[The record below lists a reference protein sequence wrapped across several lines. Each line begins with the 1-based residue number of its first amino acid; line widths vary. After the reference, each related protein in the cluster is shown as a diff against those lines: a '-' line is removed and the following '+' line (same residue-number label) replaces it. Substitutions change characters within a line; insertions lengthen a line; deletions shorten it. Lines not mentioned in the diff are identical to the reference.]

1 MWGYWALYGDR
12 NTHLILINHLI
23 FKTMR
28 KLFTTLKSLVAV
40 AIVASMTLSSCSY
53 DDSAIN
59 KRVDKIEKDLA
70 SLTERVAALEEDL
83 ANEVDVLTA
92 LIEDKVGV
100 TAVDTEDGV
109 TTVTLDDGTEFT
121 ITGDG
126 STSGDDLTL
135 AVQKDGDVYYWA
147 VFKNGKFVEYL
158 TVDEKKVPVL
168 QELPELKF
176 SVDETDGTLLVS
188 IDGGKTWV
196 DSNLAAEQVSG
207 ASVFAGVVVNEDGTV
222 TFTLADNTTTF
233 TVALAK
239 VAALEFAKAK
249 VYVAAGETKSVALT
263 VGEDVADVSVMN
275 LPQGWKANVVVAEDG
290 AYALEVVAP
299 KKEAVASE
307 VAVDG
312 GDVALHVTTATGTC
326 KVAKLPVELAQ
337 IKVEVDAEGNITV
350 TNSLVALVSRYDPLE
365 GMVEGFDFTPYFI
378 GLMPLQDYTGE
389 ITKNDVYYNMA
400 GTYSNNLVYTS
411 YEEGVCEVQILNTS
425 VAYIIEELYY
435 QEVGTDSYLVFISPL
450 DDSGEPVIEEAVT
463 AMFKQPICKIENY
476 GAYTYKDAYLY
487 VNIIDAEETYFS
499 YISKP
504 ELTEGYEGDID
515 IYTEF
520 ILNAFNMGYPS
531 YYFYGLIPGDIYG
544 KEMSVCDIFHY
555 GLEEEFYYMTLDA
568 GTEYYLIAL
577 PIFEKKDVYTSDDV
591 VVVEF
596 KTEDLVEAVD
606 PIDYTVEKVEEETSI
621 SAVGVKVT
629 LGDDV
634 DYAKYLWVDAE
645 YTDLELLMEE
655 VKASYYHVTSGQ
667 PFVQPVGAPGTTVY
681 LALLVVN
688 VEGEYELVQLPFT
701 TNTIVYTDTISIE
714 SVSFANGK
722 ATIDVKSNGERTIK
736 KARYIAYTK
745 AAADADTTLEAQL
758 AKLCY
763 DSQWSS
769 SVFPITANYLTG
781 RSYTKFAEGETYY
794 IAVAAEFTDG
804 TYSQPVHGEYKYEA
818 APAETEGESL

>member
-1 MWGYWALYGDR
+1 MWGYRALYGDR
-12 NTHLILINHLI
+12 NTHLILINYLI

-83 ANEVDVLTA
+83 AKEVDALTA

-126 STSGDDLTL
+126 STSGGDLTL

-158 TVDEKKVPVL
+158 TVDEQKVPVF

-176 SVDETDGTLLVS
+176 SVDETDGTLLMS

-196 DSNLAAEQVSG
+196 DSKLAAEQVSG

-222 TFTLADNTTTF
+222 TFTLADNTTF

-239 VAALEFAKAK
+239 VAALEFAKEK
-249 VYVAAGETKSVALT
+249 VYVPAGETKSIAFT

-365 GMVEGFDFTPYFI
+365 GMVEGLDFAQFFI
-378 GLMPLQDYTGE
+378 GVMPLQYYTGE
-389 ITKNDVYYNMA
+389 LTLEDVYNMD
-400 GTYSNNLVYTS
+400 GTFSTNLTETS
-411 YEEGVCEVQILNTS
+411 YEEGVCEVQTINTS
-425 VAYIIEELYY
+425 VAQLLALMYK
-435 QEVGTDSYLVFISPL
+435 EVGTDSYLVFVSPL
-450 DDSGEPVIEEAVT
+450 DDSYNPAIEEAIT
-463 AMFKQPICKIENY
+463 AMFKQPTCTIEDS
-476 GAYTYKDAYLY
+476 GASTYKDAYLY
-487 VNIIDAEETYFS
+487 VNLVGAEETYFA
-499 YISKP
+499 YVSKP
-504 ELTEGYEGDID
+504 ELTEYYDGDID
-515 IYTEF
+515 IYTDY
-520 ILNAFNMGYPS
+520 ILNAFNAGAADYF
-531 YYFYGLIPGDIYG
+531 FYGLIPGDIYG
-544 KEMSVCDIFHY
+544 KEMSVCDILNY
-555 GLEEEFYYMTLDA
+555 GLDEEAYSITLDA
-568 GTEYYLIAL
+568 GTEYYLVAL
-577 PIFEKKDVYTSDDV
+577 PIFEKKDTYTSDDV

-596 KTEDLVEAVD
+596 KTEDLVKAVD

-621 SAVGVKVT
+621 SSVGVKVT
-629 LGDDV
+629 LGEDV
-634 DYAKYLWVDAE
+634 DYAKYLWVEAE
-645 YTDLELLMEE
+645 YTDLELLLEE
-655 VKASYYHVTSGQ
+655 VKASYYRVTSGET
-667 PFVQPVGAPGTTVY
+667 FVQYADAPDTTVY

-688 VEGEYELVQLPFT
+688 VDGEYELVQLPFT
-701 TNTIVYTDTISIE
+701 TNAIVYTDTISIE
-714 SVSFANGK
+714 SVSFADGK

-736 KARYIAYTK
+736 RARYIACTK
-745 AAADADTTLEAQL
+745 AEADADTTLEEQL
-758 AKLCY
+758 DKLCY
-763 DSQWSS
+763 NSNRSTQ
-769 SVFPITANYLTG
+769 VFPITANYLSTG
-781 RSYTKFAEGETYY
+781 YTKFVEGETYY

-804 TYSQPVHGEYKYEA
+804 TYSQPVYGEYKYEA
-818 APAETEGESL
+818 ALAEPESENL

>member
-12 NTHLILINHLI
+12 NTHLILINYLI

-83 ANEVDVLTA
+83 AKEVDALTA

-100 TAVDTEDGV
+100 TAVNTENGV

-222 TFTLADNTTTF
+222 TFTLADNNTTF

-239 VAALEFAKAK
+239 VAALEFAKEK
-249 VYVAAGETKSVALT
+249 VYVPAGETKSIAFT

-312 GDVALHVTTATGTC
+312 GDVALHVTTAAGTC

-365 GMVEGFDFTPYFI
+365 GIMVESLDFTPYFI
-378 GLMPLQDYTGE
+378 GLMPLQNYTGE
-389 ITKNDVYYNMA
+389 ITLDDVYYNMA

-450 DDSGEPVIEEAVT
+450 DDSGEPVIEDAVT
-463 AMFKQPICKIENY
+463 AMFKQPICKIENS
-476 GAYTYKDAYLY
+476 GNYTYKDAYLH
-487 VNIIDAEETYFS
+487 VNLVGAEETYFA
-499 YISKP
+499 YVSKP
-504 ELTEGYEGDID
+504 ELTEYYDGDID
-515 IYTEF
+515 LYTDY
-520 ILNAFNMGYPS
+520 ILGAFNMGQAS
-531 YYFYGLIPGDIYG
+531 YFFYGLIPGDIYG
-544 KEMSVCDIFHY
+544 KEMSVCDILNY
-555 GLEEEFYYMTLDA
+555 GLDDERYYITLDA
-568 GTEYYLIAL
+568 GTEYYLVAL
-577 PIFEKKDVYTSDDV
+577 PIFEKKDAYTSDDV

-596 KTEDLVEAVD
+596 KTEDLVEAD
-606 PIDYTVEKVEEETSI
+606 NPIDYTAEKVEEETSI

-629 LGDDV
+629 LGEDV
-634 DYAKYLWVDAE
+634 DYAKYLWVKAE
-645 YTDLELLMEE
+645 YTDLELLLED
-655 VKASYYHVTSGQ
+655 VKASYYRVTSGET
-667 PFVQPVGAPGTTVY
+667 FVQDVGAPDTTVY

-688 VEGEYELVQLPFT
+688 VDGEYKLVQLPFT
-701 TNTIVYTDTISIE
+701 TNAIVYTDTISIE

-736 KARYIAYTK
+736 TARYIACTK

-763 DSQWSS
+763 NSKRSS
-769 SVFPITANYLTG
+769 SVFPITANYLST
-781 RSYTKFAEGETYY
+781 SYTKFAEGETYY

-804 TYSQPVHGEYKYEA
+804 TYSKPVYGEYKYEA
-818 APAETEGESL
+818 APAESEGESL

>member
-83 ANEVDVLTA
+83 AKEVDALTA

-109 TTVTLDDGTEFT
+109 TTVTLDNGTEFT

-158 TVDEKKVPVL
+158 TVDEQKVPVF

-176 SVDETDGTLLVS
+176 SVDETDGTLLMS

-196 DSNLAAEQVSG
+196 DSKLAAEQVSG

-239 VAALEFAKAK
+239 VAALEFAKEK
-249 VYVAAGETKSVALT
+249 VYVSAGETKSVVFT

-365 GMVEGFDFTPYFI
+365 GMVEGLDFAQFFI
-378 GLMPLQDYTGE
+378 GVMPLQYYTGE
-389 ITKNDVYYNMA
+389 LTLEDVYNMD
-400 GTYSNNLVYTS
+400 GTFSTNLTETS
-411 YEEGVCEVQILNTS
+411 YEEGVCEVQTINTS
-425 VAYIIEELYY
+425 VAQLLALMYK
-435 QEVGTDSYLVFISPL
+435 EVGTDSYLVFVSPL
-450 DDSGEPVIEEAVT
+450 DDSYNPAIEEAIT
-463 AMFKQPICKIENY
+463 AMFKQPTCTIEDS
-476 GAYTYKDAYLY
+476 GASTYKDAYLY
-487 VNIIDAEETYFS
+487 VNLVGAEETYFA
-499 YISKP
+499 YVSKP
-504 ELTEGYEGDID
+504 ELTEYYDGDID
-515 IYTEF
+515 IYTDY
-520 ILNAFNMGYPS
+520 ILNAFNAGAADYF
-531 YYFYGLIPGDIYG
+531 FYGLIPGDIYG
-544 KEMSVCDIFHY
+544 KEMSVCDILNY
-555 GLEEEFYYMTLDA
+555 GLDEEAYSITLDA
-568 GTEYYLIAL
+568 GTEYYLVAL
-577 PIFEKKDVYTSDDV
+577 PIFEKKDTYTSDDV

-596 KTEDLVEAVD
+596 KTEDLVKAVD

-621 SAVGVKVT
+621 SSVGVKVT
-629 LGDDV
+629 LGEDV
-634 DYAKYLWVDAE
+634 DYAKYLWVEAE
-645 YTDLELLMEE
+645 YTDLELLLEE
-655 VKASYYHVTSGQ
+655 VKASYYRVTSGET
-667 PFVQPVGAPGTTVY
+667 FVQYADAPDTTVY

-688 VEGEYELVQLPFT
+688 VDGEYELVQLPFT
-701 TNTIVYTDTISIE
+701 TNAIVYTDTISIE
-714 SVSFANGK
+714 SVSFADGK

-736 KARYIAYTK
+736 RARYIACTK
-745 AAADADTTLEAQL
+745 AEADADTTLEEQL
-758 AKLCY
+758 DKLCY
-763 DSQWSS
+763 NSNRSTQ
-769 SVFPITANYLTG
+769 VFPITANYLSTG
-781 RSYTKFAEGETYY
+781 YTKFVEGETYY

-804 TYSQPVHGEYKYEA
+804 TYSQPVYGEYKYEA

>member
-83 ANEVDVLTA
+83 ANEVDALTA

-158 TVDEKKVPVL
+158 TVDEQKVPVF

-176 SVDETDGTLLVS
+176 SVDETDGTLLMS

-239 VAALEFAKAK
+239 VAALEFAKEK
-249 VYVAAGETKSVALT
+249 VYVPAGETKSIAFT

-350 TNSLVALVSRYDPLE
+350 TNSLAAFVSRYDHFE
-365 GMVEGFDFTPYFI
+365 GVMVEGFEFTPYYI
-378 GLMPLQDYTGE
+378 GLMPLQYYTGE
-389 ITKNDVYYNMA
+389 LTLDDVYNMA
-400 GTYSNNLVYTS
+400 GTYSNNLVNTP

-425 VAYIIEELYY
+425 VAYILEEMYY
-435 QEVGTDSYLVFISPL
+435 QEVGTDSYLVFVSPL
-450 DDSGEPVIEEAVT
+450 DDNYNPSIEEAVT
-463 AMFKQPICKIENY
+463 AMFKQPICKIENS
-476 GAYTYKDAYLY
+476 GIYTHKDAYLY
-487 VNIIDAEETYFS
+487 VNLVGAEETYFA
-499 YISKP
+499 YVSKP
-504 ELTEGYEGDID
+504 ELTEYYDGDID
-515 IYTEF
+515 IYTNY
-520 ILNAFNMGYPS
+520 ILGAFNAGQAS
-531 YYFYGLIPGDIYG
+531 YFFYGLIPGDIYG

-568 GTEYYLIAL
+568 GTEYYLVAL
-577 PIFEKKDVYTSDDV
+577 PIFEKKDAYTSDDV

-596 KTEDLVEAVD
+596 KTEDIVEAVD
-606 PIDYTVEKVEEETSI
+606 PIDYTVTEVEEETSI
-621 SAVGVKVT
+621 STVGVTVT
-629 LGDDV
+629 LGEDV
-634 DYAKYLWVDAE
+634 DYAKYLWVEAE

-655 VKASYYHVTSGQ
+655 VKASGNYVTSGQ
-667 PFVQPVGAPGTTVY
+667 PFVESVDAPDTTIY

-688 VEGEYELVQLPFT
+688 VDGEYKLVQLPFT
-701 TNTIVYTDTISIE
+701 TDAIEYTDTISIE

-722 ATIDVKSNGERTIK
+722 ATIDVKSNGERTIER
-736 KARYIAYTK
+736 ARYIAYTK

-781 RSYTKFAEGETYY
+781 RSYTRFVEGETYY
-794 IAVAAEFTDG
+794 IAVAAKFTDG
-804 TYSQPVHGEYKYEA
+804 TYSQPVYGEYKYEA

>member
-12 NTHLILINHLI
+12 NTRLILINHLI

-83 ANEVDVLTA
+83 ADEVDALTA

-100 TAVDTEDGV
+100 TAVDTEGGV

-121 ITGDG
+121 IADDG
-126 STSGDDLTL
+126 STSGGDLTL

-147 VFKNGKFVEYL
+147 VFKNGTFVEYL
-158 TVDEKKVPVL
+158 TVDEKKVPVF

-176 SVDETDGTLLVS
+176 SVDETDGTLKVS

-207 ASVFAGVVVNEDGTV
+207 ASVFAGVVVNEDDTV
-222 TFTLADNTTTF
+222 TFTLADNTTF

-249 VYVAAGETKSVALT
+249 VYVPAGETKSVVFT

-365 GMVEGFDFTPYFI
+365 GMVEGLDFAQFFI
-378 GLMPLQDYTGE
+378 GVMPLQYYTGE
-389 ITKNDVYYNMA
+389 LTLEDVYNMD
-400 GTYSNNLVYTS
+400 GTFSTNLTETS
-411 YEEGVCEVQILNTS
+411 YEEGVCEVQTINTS
-425 VAYIIEELYY
+425 VAQLLALMYK
-435 QEVGTDSYLVFISPL
+435 EVGTDSYLVFVSPL
-450 DDSGEPVIEEAVT
+450 DDSYNPAIEEAIT
-463 AMFKQPICKIENY
+463 AMFKQPTCTIEDS
-476 GAYTYKDAYLY
+476 GASTYKDAYLY
-487 VNIIDAEETYFS
+487 VNLVGAEETYFA
-499 YISKP
+499 YVSKP
-504 ELTEGYEGDID
+504 ELTEYYDGDID
-515 IYTEF
+515 IYTDY
-520 ILNAFNMGYPS
+520 ILNAFNAGAADYF
-531 YYFYGLIPGDIYG
+531 FYGLIPGDIYG
-544 KEMSVCDIFHY
+544 KEMSVCDILNY
-555 GLEEEFYYMTLDA
+555 GLDEEAYSITLDA
-568 GTEYYLIAL
+568 GTEYYLVAL
-577 PIFEKKDVYTSDDV
+577 PIFEKKDTYTSDDV

-596 KTEDLVEAVD
+596 KTEDLVKAVD

-621 SAVGVKVT
+621 SSVGVKVT
-629 LGDDV
+629 LGEDV
-634 DYAKYLWVDAE
+634 DYAKYLWVEAE
-645 YTDLELLMEE
+645 YTDLELLLEE
-655 VKASYYHVTSGQ
+655 VKASYYRVTSGET
-667 PFVQPVGAPGTTVY
+667 FVQYADAPDTTVY

-688 VEGEYELVQLPFT
+688 VDGEYELVQLPFT
-701 TNTIVYTDTISIE
+701 TNAIVYTDTISIE
-714 SVSFANGK
+714 SVSFADGK

-736 KARYIAYTK
+736 RARYIACTK
-745 AAADADTTLEAQL
+745 AEADADTTLEEQL
-758 AKLCY
+758 DKLCY
-763 DSQWSS
+763 NSNRSTQ
-769 SVFPITANYLTG
+769 VFPITANYLSTG
-781 RSYTKFAEGETYY
+781 YTKFVEGETYY

-804 TYSQPVHGEYKYEA
+804 TYSQPVYGEYKYEA
-818 APAETEGESL
+818 ALAEPESENL

>member
-83 ANEVDVLTA
+83 ANEVDALTA

-126 STSGDDLTL
+126 STPGDDLTL

-158 TVDEKKVPVL
+158 TVDEKKVPVF

-239 VAALEFAKAK
+239 VADLEFAKAK
-249 VYVAAGETKSVALT
+249 VYVAAGETKSVAFT

-312 GDVALHVTTATGTC
+312 GDVALHVTTAAGTC

-365 GMVEGFDFTPYFI
+365 GQVEALDFTPFYI
-378 GLMPLQDYTGE
+378 GVMPLQYYTGE
-389 ITKNDVYYNMA
+389 LTLNDVYNMA
-400 GTYSNNLVYTS
+400 GTYSTNFEPTP

-425 VAYIIEELYY
+425 VAQLLEMYF
-435 QEVGTDSYLVFISPL
+435 QEVGTDSYLVFVSPL
-450 DDSGEPVIEEAVT
+450 DDNYNPAIEEAVT
-463 AMFKQPICKIENY
+463 AMFKQPTCTIEDS
-476 GAYTYKDAYLY
+476 GAYTHKDAYLY
-487 VNIIDAEETYFS
+487 VNIIDAEKTYFA
-499 YISKP
+499 YVSKS
-504 ELTEGYEGDID
+504 ELTEYYDGDID
-515 IYTEF
+515 IYTDY
-520 ILNAFNMGYPS
+520 ILSAFNMGYPD
-531 YYFYGLIPGDIYG
+531 YFFYGLIPGDIYG

-555 GLEEEFYYMTLDA
+555 GLEEEAYYMTLDA

-577 PIFEKKDVYTSDDV
+577 PIFEKKDAYTSDDV

-596 KTEDLVEAVD
+596 KTEDLVKAVD
-606 PIDYTVEKVEEETSI
+606 PIDYTVTQDEEETSI
-621 SAVGVKVT
+621 SAVGVKVI
-629 LGDDV
+629 LGEDV

-645 YTDLELLMEE
+645 YTDLELLLEE
-655 VKASYYHVTSGQ
+655 VKASYYHVTSGET
-667 PFVQPVGAPGTTVY
+667 FVQHVGAPGTTVY

-688 VEGEYELVQLPFT
+688 VDGEYELVQLPFT
-701 TNTIVYTDTISIE
+701 TNAIVYTDTISIE
-714 SVSFANGK
+714 SVSFADGK

-736 KARYIAYTK
+736 TARYIACTK
-745 AAADADTTLEAQL
+745 AAADADTTLEEQL

-763 DSQWSS
+763 NSKRSS
-769 SVFPITANYLTG
+769 SVFPITANYLST
-781 RSYTKFAEGETYY
+781 SYTKFVEGETYY

-804 TYSQPVHGEYKYEA
+804 TYSQPVYGEYEYEA
-818 APAETEGESL
+818 APEGENL

>member
-83 ANEVDVLTA
+83 ANEVDALTA

-158 TVDEKKVPVL
+158 TVDEQKVPVF

-239 VAALEFAKAK
+239 VAALDFAKEK
-249 VYVAAGETKSVALT
+249 VYVAAGETKSIAFT

-326 KVAKLPVELAQ
+326 KVAKLPVELMQ

-350 TNSLVALVSRYDPLE
+350 TNSLAALVSRYDHLE
-365 GMVEGFDFTPYFI
+365 GITVESFDFTPFYI
-378 GLMPLQDYTGE
+378 GLMPLQNYTGE
-389 ITKNDVYYNMA
+389 ITLNDVYYNMS
-400 GTYSNNLVYTS
+400 GTYSTYFEPAP

-425 VAYIIEELYY
+425 VAQIIEEMYY
-435 QEVGTDSYLVFISPL
+435 EEVGTDSYLVFISPL

-463 AMFKQPICKIENY
+463 AMFKQPICKIENS
-476 GAYTYKDAYLY
+476 GTYTYKDAYLY
-487 VNIIDAEETYFS
+487 VNLVGAEETYFA

-504 ELTEGYEGDID
+504 ELTEGYDGDID
-515 IYTEF
+515 IYTDY
-520 ILNAFNMGYPS
+520 ILNAFNMGYAS

-577 PIFEKKDVYTSDDV
+577 PIFEKKDAYTSDDL

-606 PIDYTVEKVEEETSI
+606 PIDYTVEQDEEETSI

-629 LGDDV
+629 LGEDV
-634 DYAKYLWVDAE
+634 DYAKYLWVDEE
-645 YTDLELLMEE
+645 YTDLELLLEK
-655 VKASYYHVTSGQ
+655 VKASYYHVTSGET
-667 PFVQPVGAPGTTVY
+667 FVEYVNAPGTTVY

-688 VEGEYELVQLPFT
+688 VDGEYKLVQLPFT
-701 TNTIVYTDTISIE
+701 TDDIVYTDTISIE
-714 SVSFANGK
+714 SVSFADGK

-736 KARYIAYTK
+736 TARYIACTK

-763 DSQWSS
+763 NSKRSS
-769 SVFPITANYLTG
+769 SVFPITASYLST
-781 RSYTKFAEGETYY
+781 SYTKFAEGETYY

>member
-83 ANEVDVLTA
+83 AKEVDALTA

-100 TAVDTEDGV
+100 TAVDTENGV

-158 TVDEKKVPVL
+158 TVDDKKVPVL

-196 DSNLAAEQVSG
+196 DSKLAAEQVSG

-239 VAALEFAKAK
+239 VAALEFAKEK
-249 VYVAAGETKSVALT
+249 VYVSAGETKSVAFT

-275 LPQGWKANVVVAEDG
+275 LPQGWKANVAVAEDG

-326 KVAKLPVELAQ
+326 KVAKLPVELMQ

-350 TNSLVALVSRYDPLE
+350 TNSLAAFVSRYDHFE
-365 GMVEGFDFTPYFI
+365 GITVEGFEFTPFFI
-378 GLMPLQDYTGE
+378 GLMPLQNYTGE
-389 ITKNDVYYNMA
+389 ITLNDVYYNMS
-400 GTYSNNLVYTS
+400 GTYSTYFEPTP
-411 YEEGVCEVQILNTS
+411 YEEGVCEVQIINTS
-425 VAYIIEELYY
+425 VAYIIEEMYY
-435 QEVGTDSYLVFISPL
+435 EEVGTDSYLVFISPL
-450 DDSGEPVIEEAVT
+450 NDSGEPVIEEAVT
-463 AMFKQPICKIENY
+463 AMFKQPICKIENS
-476 GAYTYKDAYLY
+476 GDYTYKDAYLY
-487 VNIIDAEETYFS
+487 VNLVGAEETYFA

-504 ELTEGYEGDID
+504 DLTEGYDGDID
-515 IYTEF
+515 IYTNY
-520 ILNAFNMGYPS
+520 ILGAFNMGQAS
-531 YYFYGLIPGDIYG
+531 YFFYNSIPGDIYG

-568 GTEYYLIAL
+568 GTEYYLVAL
-577 PIFEKKDVYTSDDV
+577 PIFEKKDAYTSDDV

-606 PIDYTVEKVEEETSI
+606 PIDYTVTKVEEETSI

-629 LGDDV
+629 FGEDV
-634 DYAKYLWVDAE
+634 DYAKYLWVKEE
-645 YTDLELLMEE
+645 YTDLELLLEK
-655 VKASYYHVTSGQ
+655 VKASYYHVTSGET
-667 PFVQPVGAPGTTVY
+667 FVEYVDAPGTTVY

-688 VEGEYELVQLPFT
+688 VDGEYELVQLPFT
-701 TNTIVYTDTISIE
+701 TNAIVYTDTISIE
-714 SVSFANGK
+714 SVSFADGK

-736 KARYIAYTK
+736 TARYIACTK

-763 DSQWSS
+763 NSKRSS
-769 SVFPITANYLTG
+769 SVFPIVANYLST
-781 RSYTKFAEGETYY
+781 SYTKFAEGETYY

-804 TYSQPVHGEYKYEA
+804 TYSQPVYGEYKYEA